1 MNRFALM
8 ICSSF
13 LFTFVFSGTYAEN
26 VMKDTTIGGL
36 RIELHVMGAEPFFSK
51 KDAASLEV
59 TQGMVI
65 MGGAKP
71 VDIDDESHPE
81 SSSCCPYF

>member
-36 RIELHVMGAEPFFSK
+36 RIELHVIGGRVFFFK
-51 KDAASLEV
+51 ER
-59 TQGMVI
+59 
-65 MGGAKP
+65 
-71 VDIDDESHPE
+71 
-81 SSSCCPYF
+81 CCIFRSNRGNGDNGWG